1 MKMSEFFSKYGD
13 QKSCR
18 IFFKQKREEPIWLM
32 MQKIRIS
39 MGHRDDKYQLVS
51 CQFNNVV

>member
-51 CQFNNVV
+51 CQF